1 MVKILRYISVA
12 IMVILMESLGF
23 AQDTRVS
30 ISRQSATINSILDD
44 IESQTDY
51 LFIYRKGVNVM
62 LTKSIDVR
70 EKPVSEVLKTL
81 FAETGISYTTEGN
94 YIVLTQTA
102 PVALNKTVK
111 GTVLDE
117 NGIPIVGAIVYAH
130 RQKSYALTDTM
141 GQYSI
146 DLDRKDELQF
156 SLIGYEP
163 AEFGASPG
171 QKLDVVL
178 KEHFEIMQEA
188 VSIGFGVQKRSDI
201 TGSIASIDSRSFE
214 KRNVNNLSGS
224 LVGLVSGV
232 QTVSVSGDPGSVGE
246 IRIRGLASNSSSSN
260 SPLYVVDGL
269 LVKNLGQIHPQNV
282 EKIEIFKDAASA
294 AIYGA
299 QAGNGVVVITTKTGS
314 SGNGRIF
321 YDGSYRFESLGWR
334 PKMMNAFEYSTFL
347 RSSGLVTPGVVEENW
362 NGITDTDWIGKMF
375 PGGYAR
381 QHTFG
386 MEGGNSKGDYFMS
399 VSFLENDGILY
410 GDKDRMNSMNAQFNA
425 SYRVK
430 DWARIGS
437 TNALQYKKS
446 SAEIGSF
453 GGGDKSVMALAY
465 GMSPLLPMTYTRNDM
480 PEYMRAYFDKGYP
493 LIKIPTGEYASTTT
507 ISSSMI
513 NPLARL
519 YRYPDSVNEYLA
531 TYGTVFLDL
540 TPVKPLKFTSR
551 LGYNISAKYK
561 SRYEEPWYVGEQ
573 EYNTEYNLSSSLDW
587 QFRYQ
592 WDNFVNADFLVGGVH
607 DIDLMAG
614 MSYMEDNGRYSSGS
628 TNNLKDYLPNFRF
641 LDFSTVDAV
650 DKVGGLVSRQAA
662 LSYFTRVGY
671 DYDDRYFLQFS
682 LRADAFDT
690 SRLSRLS
697 RWGYFPSVSFG
708 WNITNE
714 PWMENADKSVLS
726 FLKLRS
732 SWGING
738 NIGVLSDYEYAATV
752 TVGGSE
758 YALGTDGTLT
768 QASYP
773 SKLANDELKW
783 EESEQ
788 FDLGFDARFFRSR
801 LSVTADY
808 YSKLN
813 RDLLVSVTPSYTT
826 GQSSVYMNAG
836 SVRNRG
842 AEFELSWKDSMGAF
856 IYSIDANL
864 SRNRNMVMD
873 LAKSITRIGGA
884 EIDNGHKCTYFQ
896 QGYPIWYMYGYVYDG
911 VDPDTGNG
919 IYRDMDGDGKI
930 TTSDMTMVGCAQPD
944 FTYGLSLMAE
954 YKGVDFILS
963 GSGSQGND
971 IWFAGL
977 RTNHLKNLPEVF
989 YDRAWKYPGDVT
1001 RYPRFSQA
1009 LTSSYLRSS
1018 ACVYDGSYFRINQ
1031 IQIGYSL
1038 PDRIIDKVNVDRI
1051 RLFLS
1056 VDDYFTFSRYIGFDP
1071 VTAGDDVSSGNGIDR
1086 GSYPTPRKL
1095 TIGVNISL

>member
-81 FAETGISYTTEGN
+81 FAETGINYTTEGN

-117 NGIPIVGAIVYAH
+117 NGIPVVGVIVYAH

-188 VSIGFGVQKRSDI
+188 VSIGFGIQKRSDI
-201 TGSIASIDSRSFE
+201 TGSIASIDSKSLE
-214 KRNVNNLSGS
+214 NRNVNNLSGS
-224 LVGLVSGV
+224 LVGQAAGV
-232 QTVSVSGDPGSVGE
+232 QIVSVSGDPGSVGE

-260 SPLYVVDGL
+260 VPLYVVDGL
-269 LVKNLGQIHPQNV
+269 LVKDLGQIHPQNV
-282 EKIEIFKDAASA
+282 ERIEIFKDAASA

-314 SGNGRIF
+314 YGDGRIF
-321 YDGSYRFESLGWR
+321 YDGTYRIESLGWR
-334 PKMMNAFEYSTFL
+334 PEMMGASEYAYFL
-347 RSSGLVTPGVVEENW
+347 KSSGIVTPGVVEENW
-362 NGITDTDWIGKMF
+362 NGITDTDWIGRMF

-399 VSFLENDGILY
+399 ASFMDNDGILY
-410 GDKDRMNSMNAQFNA
+410 GDKDRMESINIQFNA

-437 TNALQYKKS
+437 TNAMQYRRS

-453 GGGDKSVMALAY
+453 GGGDKSVMALTY
-465 GMSPLLPMTYTRNDM
+465 GMSPMIPLSYTRNDM
-480 PEYMRAYFDKGYP
+480 PEYMREYLNRGYP
-493 LIKIPTGEYASTTT
+493 LMKLPDGGYVSTTT
-507 ISSSMI
+507 LSSSII
-513 NPLARL
+513 NPLSRL
-519 YRYPDSVNEYLA
+519 YRYTDSVDEYLV
-531 TYGTVFLDL
+531 TYGTIFLDL
-540 TPVKPLKFTSR
+540 TPVKPVKFTSR
-551 LGYNISAKYK
+551 LGYNISADYQSK
-561 SRYEEPWYVGEQ
+561 YEEPWYAGEQ
-573 EYNTEYNLSSSLDW
+573 EYNTEYNLSASLKW
-587 QFRYQ
+587 QTRYQ
-592 WDNFVNADFLVGGVH
+592 WDNFLNADFLVGDVH
-607 DIDLMAG
+607 DFDIMAG
-614 MSYMEDNGRYSSGS
+614 MSYMQDIGHSSSGS
-628 TNNLKDYLPNFRF
+628 TNELKGYMPNFRY
-641 LDFSTVDAV
+641 LDFSAVDAV
-650 DKVGGLVSRQAA
+650 DNVGGRVSIQSA
-662 LSYFTRVGY
+662 LSYFSRFGY
-671 DYDDRYFLQFS
+671 DYANRYYFQAS

-690 SRLSRLS
+690 SRLSRMT
-697 RWGYFPSVSFG
+697 RWGYFPSVSLG
-708 WNITNE
+708 WNVTNE
-714 PWMENADKSVLS
+714 PWMDNVDKSVLS

-732 SWGING
+732 SWGVNG

-768 QASYP
+768 HASYP
-773 SKLANDELKW
+773 SKLANDNLKW

-788 FDLGFDARFFRSR
+788 LDLGVDAHFFRSR
-801 LSVTADY
+801 LSMTADF

-813 RDLLVSVTPSYTT
+813 RNLLVSVTPSYTT
-826 GQSSVYMNAG
+826 GQSSVFMNAG

-842 AEFELSWKDSMGAF
+842 VEFEVSWNDSMGDLV
-856 IYSIDANL
+856 YGIDANIASNKNL
-864 SRNRNMVMD
+864 VTD
-873 LAKSITRIGGA
+873 LANSITRIRGA
-884 EIDNGHKCTYFQ
+884 SVDKGHDCTYFQ
-896 QGYPIWYMYGYVYDG
+896 KGYPIWYMYGYVFDG

-919 IYRDMDGDGKI
+919 IYRDIDGDGVL
-930 TTSDMTMVGCAQPD
+930 TTSDMTMIGCAQPD
-944 FTYGLSLMAE
+944 FTYGISLMAE
-954 YKGVDFILS
+954 YKGFDFILS
-963 GSGSQGND
+963 GNGSQGND
-971 IWFAGL
+971 IWFAGI
-977 RTNHLKNLPEVF
+977 RTNHMKNLPVIF
-989 YDRAWKYPGDVT
+989 YDRAWKRPGDIT
-1001 RYPRFSQA
+1001 GYPRISQVI
-1009 LTSSYLRSS
+1009 TSSYLRSS

-1031 IQIGYSL
+1031 LQIGYSL
-1038 PDRIIDKVNVDRI
+1038 PDGIISKSGLDKV

-1056 VDDYFTFSRYIGFDP
+1056 MDDYFTFSRYIGFDP
-1071 VTAGDDVSSGNGIDR
+1071 VTAGDDASSGNGIDR
-1086 GSYPTPRKL
+1086 GSYPIPRKL
-1095 TIGVNISL
+1095 TFGVNITL